1 VKYRIGGRKQL
12 RLKGYDYSSAGAYFV
27 TICAKDRKHL
37 FGRILDETME
47 ANRCGHI
54 VEESW
59 RDIPNHDRRVEL
71 DEFILMPNHIH
82 GIVVIL
88 DDFPTVGAGSEPA
101 TTRRHS
107 LSEII
112 RGFKTFSARRINEI
126 RGTPGVPVWQR
137 GFFDHIIRNERS
149 LVRIRE
155 YISSNP
161 QRWVLDKENSDRE
174 GDDRIDAVLSRTK
187 I

>member
-47 ANRCGHI
+47 ANRCGRI